1 MFISYLFEGIDLELI
16 YWVIVL
22 LILECNNGFRFCG
35 NSLDYSILVILSIF
49 YMFIFL
55 FVCIW
60 NRKIFISNYLMIKI
74 CFLSEY
80 MIYIFVLNMF

>member
-35 NSLDYSILVILSIF
+35 NSLDYSILVILSIL
-49 YMFIFL
+49 YMFIF
-55 FVCIW
+55 
-60 NRKIFISNYLMIKI
+60 
-74 CFLSEY
+74 
-80 MIYIFVLNMF
+80 

>member
-49 YMFIFL
+49 YMFIFW
-55 FVCIW
+55 FVCIG
-60 NRKIFISNYLMIKI
+60 NRKIFYYLMLKYV
-74 CFLSEY
+74 FLSEY
-80 MIYIFVLNMF
+80 KIKIFVLYMF

>member
-1 MFISYLFEGIDLELI
+1 MSGIMFISYLFEGIDLELI

-49 YMFIFL
+49 YFFIFII
-55 FVCIW
+55 CM
-60 NRKIFISNYLMIKI
+60 YL
-74 CFLSEY
+74 E
-80 MIYIFVLNMF
+80 